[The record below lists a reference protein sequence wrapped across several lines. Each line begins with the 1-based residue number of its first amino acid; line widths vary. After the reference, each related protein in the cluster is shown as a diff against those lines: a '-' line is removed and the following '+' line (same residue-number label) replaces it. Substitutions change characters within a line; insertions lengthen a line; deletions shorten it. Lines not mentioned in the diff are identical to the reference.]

1 MKIDK
6 ANLAHWRY
14 LMLFGLNVAIALLLR
29 PFRRRPSR
37 NRVILYGHK
46 LGGNLLA
53 IYRYLRASPESGL
66 DVAFLTMDPDY
77 HRELVARGDS
87 CLLAISPRCI
97 PWLVTADAIVS
108 GHGLHALQPML
119 SLSDLKFFDVW
130 HGIPYKGFDADDFR
144 VQHRYDEVWV
154 SSPLLRQVY
163 IERFGFP
170 ADIVHVT
177 GYARTDRL
185 VHRIEDPVEIKRRL
199 GLDPSSSDKLV
210 LFAPTWKQDARNR
223 SLFPFGLDEQAFLG
237 ALSELGERVGAKFL
251 LRAHLNS
258 GDVANHGFGHIVA
271 LPHAKFPDT
280 EEILLVSDILVCDW
294 SSIAFDYLVLDRPTI
309 FLDVEAPFAKGLSLD
324 ASHRFGAVVDN
335 MDTLLERLERY
346 SIEPERYALEFSAKC
361 SEVKARVY
369 DGYAD
374 GNATARCV
382 ARLGQ
387 HFATDGS
394 SR

>member
-1 MKIDK
+1 MKVDK
-6 ANLAHWRY
+6 TNLAHWGY
-14 LMLFGLNVAIALLLR
+14 LVLSGLNVAIALLLR
-29 PFRRRPSR
+29 PFRRRQPR
-37 NRVILYGHK
+37 KRVLLYGHK

-53 IYRYLRASPESGL
+53 IYRHIRAAPEL
-66 DVAFLTMDPDY
+66 EMDVAFLTMDPDY
-77 HRELVARGDS
+77 HRELLARGES
-87 CLLAISPRCI
+87 SLLAISPRCI
-97 PWLVTADAIVS
+97 PWLATADAIVT
-108 GHGLHALQPML
+108 GHGLHALQPMI
-119 SLSDLKFFDVW
+119 SLSDIKFFDVW

-144 VQHRYDEVWV
+144 IQHRYDEVWV

-170 ADIVHVT
+170 PGIVQVT

-185 VHRIEDPVEIKRRL
+185 VNRVEDPVEIKRRL

-237 ALSELGERVGAKFL
+237 ALSRLGDRVGATFL

-258 GDVANHGFGHIVA
+258 GDVANYGFDRIVA

-280 EEILLVSDILVCDW
+280 EEILLVSDLLVCDW

-324 ASHRFGAVVDN
+324 ATHRFGAVVGD

-346 SIEPERYALEFSAKC
+346 LVEPERYTQEFSAT
-361 SEVKARVY
+361 SNEVKARVY
-369 DGYAD
+369 DGNAD
-374 GNATARCV
+374 GHATARCV
-382 ARLGQ
+382 VRLGE
-387 HFATDGS
+387 HLGTI
-394 SR
+394 